1 MKKTL
6 MAALAFAAAAWNGN
20 AQLVANFENINYWVG
35 TGPNRAALVI
45 QWNDDINPGS
55 LAWGYRWSGNA
66 TGLDMLN
73 AIAGNTTITD
83 PGQNPI
89 GSLSGADSHLA
100 VGVVRYSFGD
110 SIFSID
116 YSGTN
121 PARTRADWENG
132 YWQYLIFGGSFEYTN
147 WGDPGPSLYDTPGSS
162 LYANVSWFSSPIG
175 MGDRALVDG
184 SWDALSFAPDFLP
197 VEVMQPVSAP
207 RPAADSDH
215 DGLPDSW
222 ENQHFGSLAENA
234 SADSD
239 GDATTNLMEYLA
251 ATNPKSATSVFR
263 PTTHTS
269 GGNLVVSVPTVSGR
283 SYRVWGNANLQGAWT
298 LHDTITGDG
307 SIVEW
312 LYPLTQSSKYFFRI
326 EILIP

>member
-1 MKKTL
+1 
-6 MAALAFAAAAWNGN
+6 MAALALAAATFNGS
-20 AQLVANFENINYWVG
+20 AQIVASFENINYWVG

-45 QWNDDINPGS
+45 QWNDGITPGA
-55 LAWGYRWSGNA
+55 LTWGYRWSGNA
-66 TGLDMLN
+66 TALDMLN

-83 PGQNPI
+83 SFGDSL
-89 GSLSGADSHLA
+89 GSLTGADSRLT

-110 SIFSID
+110 SIFSIE
-116 YSGTN
+116 YSGVN
-121 PARTRADWENG
+121 PTRTRGDWENG
-132 YWQYLIFGGSFEYTN
+132 YWQYLIFGGNFEYTN
-147 WGDPGPSLYDTPGSS
+147 WGDPEPNLYDTPGNS
-162 LYANVSWFSSPIG
+162 LYADVSWFSAPIG
-175 MGDRALVDG
+175 MGDRGLVDG
-184 SWDALSFAPDFLP
+184 SWDALSFAPGFSPLG
-197 VEVMQPVSAP
+197 VMQPEAVP
-207 RPAADSDH
+207 VPAADIDN

-239 GDATTNLMEYLA
+239 GDGTTNLMEYLA

-298 LHDTITGDG
+298 VHDTITGDG
-307 SIVEW
+307 AIVEW